1 MSRLKDWKELVSE
14 TDAVLLYRTPATEE
28 AQGFL
33 DMTDRFGTS
42 MKGWKVFWAE
52 SKVDDT
58 DEYVVF
64 DPEGKA
70 MHASVYISSV
80 LMYIDIRR
88 IQLHNPKGD
97 SP

>member
-1 MSRLKDWKELVSE
+1 MSRLKDWKEAVSE
-14 TDAVLLYRTPATEE
+14 TDAVVLYRTPATEE
-28 AQGFL
+28 VQGFL

>member
-1 MSRLKDWKELVSE
+1 MSRLKDWKEPVSE
-14 TDAVLLYRTPATEE
+14 TDAVVLYRTPATEE
-28 AQGFL
+28 VQGFL

>member
-1 MSRLKDWKELVSE
+1 MSRLKDWKEAVSE
-14 TDAVLLYRTPATEE
+14 TDAVVLYRTPATEE

-33 DMTDRFGTS
+33 DMTGRSGFS

-52 SKVDDT
+52 GKVDDT